1 MRWKMLTIAVGLVV
15 SIAAVSNSDPLGY
28 DPGLSDTVVVDSVV
42 AYVTD
47 PGIVPIY
54 FYNDEALAGVE
65 VTMIYDSPD
74 VTVDS
79 FSFVGGRADY
89 VSLKGILTGPNTVTV
104 YCFPFSGELLISP
117 GNGLLGQLY
126 FSYLPTIS
134 PQVVTL
140 DTTTIAVD
148 NKEYSTTFS
157 DSIANAFRP
166 QFQKG
171 YLDIQENPSCCV
183 GNRGNVDNDPDDLVN
198 VADLTYL
205 VAYLFQGGPEPVC
218 TPEGNVDGDTGEQ
231 INVAD
236 LTYLVSY
243 LFQGG
248 PLPPPCF

>member
-1 MRWKMLTIAVGLVV
+1 
-15 SIAAVSNSDPLGY
+15 
-28 DPGLSDTVVVDSVV
+28 
-42 AYVTD
+42 
-47 PGIVPIY
+47 
-54 FYNDEALAGVE
+54 
-65 VTMIYDSPD
+65 
-74 VTVDS
+74 
-79 FSFVGGRADY
+79 
-89 VSLKGILTGPNTVTV
+89 
-104 YCFPFSGELLISP
+104 LLISP
-117 GNGLLGQLY
+117 GNGLLGQLF

-157 DSIANAFRP
+157 DSIANAFMP